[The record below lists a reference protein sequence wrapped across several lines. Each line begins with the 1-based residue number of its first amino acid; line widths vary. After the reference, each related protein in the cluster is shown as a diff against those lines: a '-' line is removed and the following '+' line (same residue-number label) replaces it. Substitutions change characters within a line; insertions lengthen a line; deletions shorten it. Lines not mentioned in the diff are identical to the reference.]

1 MTITRPTL
9 IIGAIAAGLACCL
22 VAFCAKEDVAD
33 DRQKIASD
41 LLEKF
46 RSVPYTAVTD
56 ERMSEEPVGVTV
68 HVPSEACRGYN
79 LYCLR
84 TEGTAILMDMEGREV
99 HRWSDESTSV
109 KGWPYGVILENG
121 DLIAYREDRGI
132 VRLDWTG
139 KALWR
144 VRGGVHHEIYPLPDG
159 SFYALVRRT
168 VTHRGLN
175 TRFSE
180 ITRFSGEGE
189 VIEAW
194 SAYEHLDDIK
204 RALDTRSFLDTVLD
218 SIGALGI
225 NLAEMDTLP
234 PGVHRAKSPGWP
246 LYDYFHMNTVS
257 ILPDTPAGRAD
268 ARFRAGN
275 LLTCFRNVNQIA
287 VLDRDTME
295 IVWAWGEGD
304 LEWPHH
310 PTMLDDGS
318 ILIFDNGVVRE
329 YTRVI
334 ELDPIT
340 ETITWEYVGDPPES
354 FYSPTRGSV
363 QRLPNGNT
371 LICEGDRGRCFEI
384 SRAGEIVWEWINPA
398 TDNKGRRAQIY
409 RMMRYQPEFIESL
422 LEAGG

>member
-1 MTITRPTL
+1 
-9 IIGAIAAGLACCL
+9 
-22 VAFCAKEDVAD
+22 
-33 DRQKIASD
+33 
-41 LLEKF
+41 
-46 RSVPYTAVTD
+46 
-56 ERMSEEPVGVTV
+56 
-68 HVPSEACRGYN
+68 
-79 LYCLR
+79 
-84 TEGTAILMDMEGREV
+84 
-99 HRWSDESTSV
+99 
-109 KGWPYGVILENG
+109 
-121 DLIAYREDRGI
+121 
-132 VRLDWTG
+132 
-139 KALWR
+139 
-144 VRGGVHHEIYPLPDG
+144 
-159 SFYALVRRT
+159 
-168 VTHRGLN
+168 
-175 TRFSE
+175 
-180 ITRFSGEGE
+180 
-189 VIEAW
+189 
-194 SAYEHLDDIK
+194 
-204 RALDTRSFLDTVLD
+204 
-218 SIGALGI
+218 
-225 NLAEMDTLP
+225 
-234 PGVHRAKSPGWP
+234 
-246 LYDYFHMNTVS
+246 MNTVS

-334 ELDPIT
+334 ELDPIS
-340 ETITWEYVGDPPES
+340 ETIMWEYVGDPPES
-354 FYSPTRGSV
+354 FYSPTRGSA

-398 TDNKGRRAQIY
+398 TDDRGRRAQIY